1 MSLRPYPKYKP
12 SGVQW
17 LGDVPEHWDVKRLG
31 HHLTRND
38 SGVWGTEADRQGTI
52 VLRST
57 EQTVGGGWR
66 IDEPAVRL
74 LPEVDRIAHRLVTGD
89 LVVAKSSGSAL
100 HIGKSSLVTEEVEKL
115 DAGFSNFMQRL
126 RCANSLN
133 PRLAQYLLNCP
144 AGRQQLVFLSN
155 TTTGLANLSG
165 SMLSEI
171 RLACPRNVD
180 EQRAIA
186 DYLDWQAGKLDRRI
200 GTTQTASE
208 RLREKRCA
216 LITRAVTCGLP
227 EEEARAAGFAPN
239 PPLRASG
246 IEWLGDLPAHWK
258 VMRLGS
264 VVRNT
269 EQKEEPD
276 ESVEYPYIGME
287 QVESRTGRLLD
298 GDPDFTPL
306 GVSNRFLAGDILY
319 GKLRP
324 YLAKACCVDFD
335 GLCSSELMTLRAK
348 RGMDRRFLLFNLIS
362 GSFTE
367 LMDACSYG
375 TKMPRTSWEI
385 MKACVIAVPG
395 VGEQRAIAD
404 YLDRETAKL
413 DELIGRVETAIER
426 LREYRS
432 ALITAVVTGKVDVRG
447 ASGETG
453 RAEAE

>member
-1 MSLRPYPKYKP
+1 M
-12 SGVQW
+12 
-17 LGDVPEHWDVKRLG
+17 GDVPEHWDVKRLG

-38 SGVWGTEADRQGTI
+38 GGVWGAEADRQGTI

-66 IDEPAVRL
+66 IEEPAVRL
-74 LPEVDRIAHRLVTGD
+74 LPEVDRVAHRLVTGD
-89 LVVAKSSGSAL
+89 IVVAKSSGSAL

-115 DAGFSNFMQRL
+115 GACFSNFMQRI

-133 PRLAQYLLNCP
+133 PRLAHYLLNCP

-171 RLACPRNVD
+171 RLACPRDVD

-186 DYLDWQAGKLDRRI
+186 DYLDWQVGKLDRRI
-200 GTTQTASE
+200 GAIETAIKH
-208 RLREKRCA
+208 LREKRYA

-227 EEEARAAGFAPN
+227 EEQARAVGFDPN

-246 IEWLGDLPAHWK
+246 TEWLGEMPAHWK

-269 EQKEEPD
+269 EQKMEPD
-276 ESVEYPYIGME
+276 ESEKYPYIGME

-298 GDPDFTPL
+298 GDPDFTPF
-306 GVSNRFLAGDILY
+306 GASNRFLAGDILY

-335 GLCSSELMTLRAK
+335 GVSSSELMTLRVK

-362 GSFTE
+362 GSFTG

-375 TKMPRTSWEI
+375 TKMPRTSWDI
-385 MKACVIAVPG
+385 MKTCVIGVPAMR
-395 VGEQRAIAD
+395 EQRAIAD

-413 DELIGRVETAIER
+413 DRLIEKVETAINR

-432 ALITAVVTGKVDVRG
+432 ALVTAVVTGKLDVRG
-447 ASGETG
+447 ASRETG
-453 RAEAE
+453 RAAGR